1 METDIK
7 YVWFWVVM
15 WFRWDFH
22 RVDDMVAIFIYTE
35 GYSGG
40 KAVNRLVKRAME
52 RLVVTD
58 VPFYFLYAYHR
69 VSGITNLDTLKWIF
83 NPSFYYTFIWIIE
96 SYFLPL
102 IYSFCCCCCCC
113 VHRFACSF
121 SLFSSHRFFVL
132 FLSLLIFIY
141 G

>member
-1 METDIK
+1 MEESYGTINRNYSYDEKNKFTNHNNGNRYKICLIFSSN
-7 YVWFWVVM
+7 VIQM
-15 WFRWDFH
+15 GFH
-22 RVDDMVAIFIYTE
+22 WVDDMVAIFIYTE
-35 GYSGG
+35 RYSGG

-102 IYSFCCCCCCC
+102 IYS
-113 VHRFACSF
+113 
-121 SLFSSHRFFVL
+121 
-132 FLSLLIFIY
+132 LLLLLLLCT
-141 G
+141 